1 MYLGNIS
8 KFNSAKGHI
17 TLTLNEDLAIG
28 DTIYTEN
35 ESVKYTVSELMQ
47 KNLNLSEAQSGMK
60 VTIGRMKGNIAV
72 GDKVY
77 KLTSKNLLNSARLSY
92 TNCENRK
99 ININANVIVKKGTP
113 ISMSINYNNK
123 LITSTTN
130 VIPSPA
136 LTQPITAD
144 RIIKQIS
151 KTSNT
156 PFNFKTINVQ
166 LDDGLFIPN
175 ISVLNELRRNILDKL
190 QNTIISE
197 NVRTSSLNI
206 DNIQQ
211 PYDIAENRTLKNKK
225 ISVLL
230 RNINPKFD
238 YTNLDFK
245 NINNLYIPLKS
256 FINKNLKETLSYLS
270 DNINTYIY
278 LPSVIKN
285 NYKNIIKNYLEDIIK
300 KYKIKGFVISNLSNL
315 KFLEK
320 YTDDFEIVG
329 NSSLNIFNNF
339 SIKECVEYGIN
350 RVTLSRELSKAEL
363 DDILKYNLN
372 VDTELIVYGTL
383 PIMSCNYC
391 FLGKSNMCYP
401 ECKALCSDNNSYYLK
416 DRLGFKFRIIPDKIQ
431 SITSIFNSKIL
442 SIPTKTLNVSSV
454 RIDILDE
461 NISEINKIV
470 AIVKSGK
477 TLEGKNYTTGRL
489 EEEK

>member
-1 MYLGNIS
+1 
-8 KFNSAKGHI
+8 
-17 TLTLNEDLAIG
+17 
-28 DTIYTEN
+28 
-35 ESVKYTVSELMQ
+35 
-47 KNLNLSEAQSGMK
+47 
-60 VTIGRMKGNIAV
+60 
-72 GDKVY
+72 
-77 KLTSKNLLNSARLSY
+77 
-92 TNCENRK
+92 
-99 ININANVIVKKGTP
+99 
-113 ISMSINYNNK
+113 MSINYNNK

-256 FINKNLKETLSYLS
+256 FISKNLKETLSYLS

-339 SIKECVEYGIN
+339 SIKECVEYGIK

>member
-47 KNLNLSEAQSGMK
+47 KTLNLSEAQSSMK

-166 LDDGLFIPN
+166 LDDG
-175 ISVLNELRRNILDKL
+175 
-190 QNTIISE
+190 
-197 NVRTSSLNI
+197 
-206 DNIQQ
+206 
-211 PYDIAENRTLKNKK
+211 
-225 ISVLL
+225 
-230 RNINPKFD
+230 
-238 YTNLDFK
+238 
-245 NINNLYIPLKS
+245 
-256 FINKNLKETLSYLS
+256 
-270 DNINTYIY
+270 
-278 LPSVIKN
+278 
-285 NYKNIIKNYLEDIIK
+285 
-300 KYKIKGFVISNLSNL
+300 
-315 KFLEK
+315 
-320 YTDDFEIVG
+320 
-329 NSSLNIFNNF
+329 
-339 SIKECVEYGIN
+339 
-350 RVTLSRELSKAEL
+350 
-363 DDILKYNLN
+363 
-372 VDTELIVYGTL
+372 
-383 PIMSCNYC
+383 
-391 FLGKSNMCYP
+391 
-401 ECKALCSDNNSYYLK
+401 
-416 DRLGFKFRIIPDKIQ
+416 
-431 SITSIFNSKIL
+431 
-442 SIPTKTLNVSSV
+442 
-454 RIDILDE
+454 
-461 NISEINKIV
+461 
-470 AIVKSGK
+470 
-477 TLEGKNYTTGRL
+477 
-489 EEEK
+489 

>member
-47 KNLNLSEAQSGMK
+47 KTLNLSEAQSGMK

-256 FINKNLKETLSYLS
+256 FISKNLKETLSYLS

-285 NYKNIIKNYLEDIIK
+285 NYKNIEKKVFCYNENKEKSFLNYCVSNKYFSVQPQITIKDELYKDIKNNAISGLIVLVKINDKTKYEIPTVINYLK
-300 KYKIKGFVISNLSNL
+300 SKGYEISNLNDL
-315 KFLEK
+315 
-320 YTDDFEIVG
+320 
-329 NSSLNIFNNF
+329 
-339 SIKECVEYGIN
+339 IKE
-350 RVTLSRELSKAEL
+350 
-363 DDILKYNLN
+363 
-372 VDTELIVYGTL
+372 
-383 PIMSCNYC
+383 
-391 FLGKSNMCYP
+391 
-401 ECKALCSDNNSYYLK
+401 
-416 DRLGFKFRIIPDKIQ
+416 
-431 SITSIFNSKIL
+431 
-442 SIPTKTLNVSSV
+442 
-454 RIDILDE
+454 
-461 NISEINKIV
+461 
-470 AIVKSGK
+470 
-477 TLEGKNYTTGRL
+477 
-489 EEEK
+489 

>member
-47 KNLNLSEAQSGMK
+47 KTLNLSEAQSGMK

-206 DNIQQ
+206 DNIKFPDKRFIFTFKLIKHGNSIVNLNKQ
-211 PYDIAENRTLKNKK
+211 YSDIDVNYIVEDSLKLNQDNVSFRYELFNPNYIIDIKNDYINDTSNKT
-225 ISVLL
+225 IYL
-230 RNINPKFD
+230 
-238 YTNLDFK
+238 TNLGTD
-245 NINNLYIPLKS
+245 LSTIPK
-256 FINKNLKETLSYLS
+256 LKELESKQVPETLTRHL
-270 DNINTYIY
+270 
-278 LPSVIKN
+278 KR
-285 NYKNIIKNYLEDIIK
+285 
-300 KYKIKGFVISNLSNL
+300 ISN
-315 KFLEK
+315 
-320 YTDDFEIVG
+320 
-329 NSSLNIFNNF
+329 
-339 SIKECVEYGIN
+339 
-350 RVTLSRELSKAEL
+350 
-363 DDILKYNLN
+363 
-372 VDTELIVYGTL
+372 
-383 PIMSCNYC
+383 
-391 FLGKSNMCYP
+391 
-401 ECKALCSDNNSYYLK
+401 
-416 DRLGFKFRIIPDKIQ
+416 
-431 SITSIFNSKIL
+431 
-442 SIPTKTLNVSSV
+442 
-454 RIDILDE
+454 
-461 NISEINKIV
+461 
-470 AIVKSGK
+470 
-477 TLEGKNYTTGRL
+477 
-489 EEEK
+489 

>member
-211 PYDIAENRTLKNKK
+211 PYDIAENQTLKNKK

-256 FINKNLKETLSYLS
+256 FISKNLKETLSYLS

-285 NYKNIIKNYLEDIIK
+285 NYKNIEKVVKMRGGK
-300 KYKIKGFVISNLSNL
+300 K
-315 KFLEK
+315 
-320 YTDDFEIVG
+320 EIM
-329 NSSLNIFNNF
+329 SNF
-339 SIKECVEYGIN
+339 SV
-350 RVTLSRELSKAEL
+350 RSTPWTR
-363 DDILKYNLN
+363 
-372 VDTELIVYGTL
+372 LISPRT
-383 PIMSCNYC
+383 N
-391 FLGKSNMCYP
+391 
-401 ECKALCSDNNSYYLK
+401 
-416 DRLGFKFRIIPDKIQ
+416 
-431 SITSIFNSKIL
+431 
-442 SIPTKTLNVSSV
+442 
-454 RIDILDE
+454 
-461 NISEINKIV
+461 
-470 AIVKSGK
+470 
-477 TLEGKNYTTGRL
+477 TTGRSCC
-489 EEEK
+489 KTRTASKPTRCTAGS